1 MVMNMRFFVR
11 FPIVSAVALGTL
23 LLGAG
28 LVLIRGSTNS
38 AGKPAA
44 LTEKPVPVVATQVIE
59 RKIPIYRSGLGF
71 VEAYNKVSITSR
83 VEGQLISVFFKE
95 GQEVKHQDVLAL
107 IDPRPFE
114 AVLRSKKATLRA
126 IKARAVAAKANL
138 DRMNELMQREVGTR
152 QALENQQAL
161 FSELEAQIDGA
172 EAEIQT
178 AELQYEYTT
187 VRSPIDGRVG
197 LKQVDQGNLVRP
209 GDPVIAVV
217 TQVQPISIV
226 FSLPQEDLA
235 IVNRQLSAGRAMTV
249 MAVARD
255 SKLDLGSGALTTIDN
270 QVDSRTGTFKLKA
283 TFANEKKNLWPG
295 QFVSVKLIVEES
307 RTALVVPASAIQRGP
322 DGAYVYV
329 IDALYKALMRPVSV
343 DLMQDGYAAVISGLS
358 EGESIVVEGQ
368 FKLRPGSAVELR
380 EGVSAPPAAATS
392 SEQRRG

>member
-1 MVMNMRFFVR
+1 MQLFARFR
-11 FPIVSAVALGTL
+11 ILSAVALGTL

-28 LVLIRGSTNS
+28 LVLIRVSTNS
-38 AGKPAA
+38 VGKSVSLA
-44 LTEKPVPVVATQVIE
+44 EKPVPVVAAQVIE
-59 RKIPIYRSGLGF
+59 RTIPIYRSGLGF
-71 VEAYNKVSITSR
+71 VEAFNKVAITSR

-95 GQEVKHQDVLAL
+95 GQEVKHHDVLAL

-114 AVLRSKKATLRA
+114 ANLRSKEAILRA
-126 IKARAVAAKANL
+126 TRAKAMAVKANL
-138 DRMNELMQREVGTR
+138 DRMNELIQREIGTR

-161 FSELEAQIDGA
+161 YSELEAQVDGA
-172 EAEIQT
+172 EAEVQT
-178 AELQYEYTT
+178 AELHYEYTA

-197 LKQVDQGNLVRP
+197 LKQVDQGNVVRP

-255 SKLDLGSGALTTIDN
+255 SKLDLGSGKLATIDN

-295 QFVSVKLIVEES
+295 EFVSVKLLVEEA
-307 RTALVVPASAIQRGP
+307 RAALVVPASAIQRGP
-322 DGAYVYV
+322 DGPYVYV
-329 IDALYKALMRPVSV
+329 IDALYKATMRPVSV
-343 DLMQDGYAAVISGLS
+343 DLMQDGYAAIGNGLVA
-358 EGESIVVEGQ
+358 GESVIVEGQ

-380 EGVSAPPAAATS
+380 DRARPLPAVSKSP
-392 SEQRRG
+392 EQPRG